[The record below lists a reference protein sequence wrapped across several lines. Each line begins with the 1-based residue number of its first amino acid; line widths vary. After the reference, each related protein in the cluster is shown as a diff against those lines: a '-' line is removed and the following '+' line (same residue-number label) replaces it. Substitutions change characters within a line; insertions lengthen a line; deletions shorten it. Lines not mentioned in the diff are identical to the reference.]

1 MNTLK
6 NRATK
11 PNIMGFKTS
20 FPYRAVRYGF
30 RLPFRIYSTYITE
43 PIIKRWIKQSELMVY
58 VHDTKR
64 GLLRPVLEGER
75 LKWTLKENLS
85 VDATHWLDV
94 IEPLLTKQDIVLDV
108 GTNIGTIANWLANR
122 TKHVHGFEPH
132 PANIEMTRDQIKFR
146 KTKNITLSQ
155 LALGRE
161 PGTLQLHVK
170 SFHGHHSLGDT
181 AASPTV
187 EKIDVEVD
195 TVDRYCSTHGIER
208 IDFLKIDV
216 EGFED
221 EVLQGATSML
231 KSHSIG
237 FVLFELRHSILASV
251 GKLSKDIF
259 TPLTENGY
267 SVFTLDGRTLTAS
280 EYDHPSDGDY
290 LAAVNPEEYVP
301 RLGTSTA
308 PAF

>member
-1 MNTLK
+1 
-6 NRATK
+6 
-11 PNIMGFKTS
+11 MGFKTS
-20 FPYRAVRYGF
+20 FPYRALRFGL
-30 RLPFRIYSTYITE
+30 RLPGRIYSAYITE

-58 VHDTKR
+58 VHDPKR
-64 GLLRPVLEGER
+64 GLLRPVLEGQR
-75 LKWTLKENLS
+75 LRWTLRENIS

-94 IEPLLTKQDIVLDV
+94 IEPLLTKEDIVFDV

-122 TKHVHGFEPH
+122 TKHVHAFEPH
-132 PANIEMTRDQIKFR
+132 PANIEMTRDQVQLR

-155 LALGRE
+155 LALGSE

-181 AASPTV
+181 DASPTV
-187 EKIDVEVD
+187 EKIDVDVD
-195 TVDRYCSTHGIER
+195 TVDRYCSTHGVER

-231 KSHSIG
+231 KNLNIG
-237 FVLFELRHSILASV
+237 FVLFELRHSILDSV
-251 GKLSKDIF
+251 GKQSKDIF
-259 TPLTENGY
+259 TPLIENGY
-267 SVFTLDGRTLTAS
+267 SIFTLDGRTLAADELENLS
-280 EYDHPSDGDY
+280 NGDY
-290 LAAVNPEEYVP
+290 LAAVDPAEFVL

-308 PAF
+308 PAC

>member
-1 MNTLK
+1 MGLK
-6 NRATK
+6 A
-11 PNIMGFKTS
+11 S
-20 FPYRAVRYGF
+20 FPYRALRYGL
-30 RLPFRIYSTYITE
+30 RLPGRIYSSYITE

-58 VHDTKR
+58 VHDPRR
-64 GLLRPVLEGER
+64 GLLRPVLEGQR

-94 IEPLLTKQDIVLDV
+94 IEPLLTKQDIVFDV

-132 PANIEMTRDQIKFR
+132 PENIEMTRDQVKLR

-155 LALGRE
+155 LALSKK

-187 EKIDVEVD
+187 EKIDVEVE
-195 TVDRYCSTHGIER
+195 TVDRYCSTHGIDR

-221 EVLQGATSML
+221 DVLEGATSML
-231 KSHSIG
+231 KDHRIG
-237 FVLFELRHSILASV
+237 FVLFELRH
-251 GKLSKDIF
+251 
-259 TPLTENGY
+259 
-267 SVFTLDGRTLTAS
+267 
-280 EYDHPSDGDY
+280 
-290 LAAVNPEEYVP
+290 
-301 RLGTSTA
+301 
-308 PAF
+308 

>member
-1 MNTLK
+1 MGLK
-6 NRATK
+6 A
-11 PNIMGFKTS
+11 S
-20 FPYRAVRYGF
+20 FPYRALRYGL
-30 RLPFRIYSTYITE
+30 RLPGRIYSSYITE

-58 VHDTKR
+58 VHDPRR
-64 GLLRPVLEGER
+64 GLLRPVLEGQR

-94 IEPLLTKQDIVLDV
+94 IEPLLTKQDIVFDV

-132 PANIEMTRDQIKFR
+132 PENIEMTRDQVKLR

-155 LALGRE
+155 LALSKK

-187 EKIDVEVD
+187 EKIDVEVE

-221 EVLQGATSML
+221 DVLEGATSML
-231 KSHSIG
+231 KDHRIG

-251 GKLSKDIF
+251 DKHAKDIF
-259 TPLTENGY
+259 TPLIENGY
-267 SVFTLDGRTLTAS
+267 SIFTLDGRTLATD
-280 EYDHPSDGDY
+280 ELENPSDADY
-290 LAAVNPEEYVP
+290 LAAVNPAEYVP
-301 RLGTSTA
+301 HLGTSTA
-308 PAF
+308 PVC

>member
-1 MNTLK
+1 MGLK
-6 NRATK
+6 A
-11 PNIMGFKTS
+11 S
-20 FPYRAVRYGF
+20 FPYRALRYGL
-30 RLPFRIYSTYITE
+30 RLPGRIYSSYITE

-58 VHDTKR
+58 VHDPRR
-64 GLLRPVLEGER
+64 GLLRPVLEGQR

-94 IEPLLTKQDIVLDV
+94 IEPLLTKQDIVFDV

-132 PANIEMTRDQIKFR
+132 PENIEMTRDQVKLR

-155 LALGRE
+155 LALSKK

-187 EKIDVEVD
+187 EKIDVEVE
-195 TVDRYCSTHGIER
+195 TVDRYCSTHGIDR

-221 EVLQGATSML
+221 DVLDGATSML
-231 KSHSIG
+231 KDHRIG

-251 GKLSKDIF
+251 DKHAKDIF
-259 TPLTENGY
+259 TPLIENGY
-267 SVFTLDGRTLTAS
+267 SIFTLDGRTLATD
-280 EYDHPSDGDY
+280 ELENPSDADY
-290 LAAVNPEEYVP
+290 LAAVNPAEYVP
-301 RLGTSTA
+301 HLGTSTA
-308 PAF
+308 PVC

>member
-1 MNTLK
+1 MGLK
-6 NRATK
+6 A
-11 PNIMGFKTS
+11 S
-20 FPYRAVRYGF
+20 FPYRALRYGL
-30 RLPFRIYSTYITE
+30 RLPGRIYSSYITE

-58 VHDTKR
+58 VHDPRR
-64 GLLRPVLEGER
+64 GLLRPVLEGQR

-94 IEPLLTKQDIVLDV
+94 IEPLLTKQDIVFDV

-132 PANIEMTRDQIKFR
+132 PENIEMTRDQVKLR

-155 LALGRE
+155 LALSKK

-187 EKIDVEVD
+187 EKIDVEVE
-195 TVDRYCSTHGIER
+195 TVDRYCSTHGIDR

-221 EVLQGATSML
+221 DVLEGATSML
-231 KSHSIG
+231 KDHRIG

-251 GKLSKDIF
+251 DKHAKDIF
-259 TPLTENGY
+259 TPLIENGY
-267 SVFTLDGRTLTAS
+267 SIFTLDGRTLATD
-280 EYDHPSDGDY
+280 ELENPSDADY
-290 LAAVNPEEYVP
+290 LAAVNPAEYVP
-301 RLGTSTA
+301 HLGTSTA
-308 PAF
+308 PVC

>member
-1 MNTLK
+1 MGLK
-6 NRATK
+6 A
-11 PNIMGFKTS
+11 S
-20 FPYRAVRYGF
+20 FPYRALRYGL
-30 RLPFRIYSTYITE
+30 RLPGRIYSTYITE

-58 VHDTKR
+58 VHDPRR
-64 GLLRPVLEGER
+64 GLLRPVLEGQR

-94 IEPLLTKQDIVLDV
+94 IEPLLTKQDIVFDV

-132 PANIEMTRDQIKFR
+132 PENIEMTRDQVKLR

-155 LALGRE
+155 LALSKK

-187 EKIDVEVD
+187 EKIDVEVE
-195 TVDRYCSTHGIER
+195 TVDRYCSTHGIDR

-221 EVLQGATSML
+221 DVLEGATSML
-231 KSHSIG
+231 KDHRIG

-251 GKLSKDIF
+251 DKHAKDIF
-259 TPLTENGY
+259 TPLIENGY
-267 SVFTLDGRTLTAS
+267 SIFTLDGRTLATD
-280 EYDHPSDGDY
+280 ELENPSDADY
-290 LAAVNPEEYVP
+290 LAAVNPAEYVP
-301 RLGTSTA
+301 HLGTSTA
-308 PAF
+308 PVC